1 MNSFFQDLRFGVRML
16 AKTPGFTTVAVL
28 VLALAI
34 GGTSAMFT
42 IINAL
47 MFRPPAAKNPEQLV
61 RVYGKE
67 TKPNG
72 GYRSF
77 SYPNYVELCH
87 KNTVFS
93 DLSSFTIAMVGLNEG
108 DLTRRSFAAIIP
120 ANYFELFGVH
130 LPAGRAFLPEE
141 EKPGSA
147 VAVVIVSHSY
157 WKRTGLDPQLIGKKI
172 RINTRLFQV
181 VGIAPE
187 HFTGTTA
194 VFSPEIWLPLGMYE
208 LLPMDIMSPTRQ
220 RLEDR
225 KNHCLMVVGR
235 LKPGSTMPGAQA
247 QLQILANQMEQA
259 HPDVNQGYTLEL
271 GGLSR
276 LSISTNPTSDP
287 NSAVMTTLLM
297 GMSGAV
303 LLIACLNLANM
314 LLARGAARG
323 REIAIRL
330 SLGASRGRLVRQML
344 TEGFLLSLVGGG
356 AGLLLASW
364 ATSLLMASFAPKL
377 PFMSIVFDP
386 RPDWRIMTTTFGFC
400 ALSTLL
406 FGLGPAWKLTKA
418 NVTSRLKEQAG
429 DELHGQNRGGLFSLR
444 SLLVVGQLALSLAL
458 LTAAGLFT
466 HAAMQAVRANPG
478 FSLDS
483 GLLVET
489 DANLAGYDEA
499 RAKRAYL
506 DLLDRLRTLPG
517 VQFASFAYQVPF
529 GVFHDSRA
537 VQKASAPDAPKSGSA
552 KDSPEGDKPI
562 DAGFNIIATDYFK
575 TLGLPLLR
583 GRDFDS
589 LELVSTSSTHVAII
603 DEPLARK
610 LWPTENPVGRQIKFA
625 GDKAFP
631 MEVVGVVPGL
641 RDSLDDKVPVPHVYV
656 PFGQDY
662 RSGMNLHVRTAAAN
676 PDAQAAMLRN
686 LRETIR
692 SVDPLLPVISVQT
705 LRNFHQESLFLWF
718 KKVAARMCGAFG
730 ALALFLA
737 VVGVYGVKA
746 YVVARRTREIGI
758 RMALGADSRNVL
770 WLVLREGL
778 SLTAV
783 GLGAGL
789 ILAVAVGFLV
799 RSMIYEVQALDPVTF
814 ILAPLCLAA
823 ATLIACYLPARR
835 ATKVQPMAALRY
847 E

>member
-16 AKTPGFTTVAVL
+16 GKTPGFTTVAVL
-28 VLALAI
+28 VLAFAI
-34 GGTSAMFT
+34 GGTSAMFSL
-42 IINAL
+42 INAL
-47 MFRPPAAKNPEQLV
+47 MFRPPAAKNPAQLV
-61 RVYGKE
+61 RVYGKDK
-67 TKPNG
+67 KPEG

-77 SYPNYVELCH
+77 SYPNYLELRD

-93 DLSSFTIAMVGLNEG
+93 ELSSFTIAMVGLNEG
-108 DLTRRSFAAIIP
+108 DLTKRSFAALVP

-130 LPAGRAFLPEE
+130 MAAGRGFLPEE

-147 VAVVIVSHSY
+147 VPAVIVSHAY
-157 WKRTGLDPQLIGKKI
+157 WKRTGADPQLIGKSL
-172 RINTRLFQV
+172 RINSRSFQV
-181 VGIAPE
+181 VGIVPE

-194 VFSPEIWLPLGMYE
+194 IFSPEVWLPLGMYE
-208 LLPMDIMSPTRQ
+208 LLPMDILTPTRQ

-235 LKPGSTMPGAQA
+235 LKPALTITAAQS
-247 QLQILANQMEQA
+247 QLQILANQMEQT
-259 HPDVNQGYTLEL
+259 HPEANKDFTFEL

-276 LSISTNPTSDP
+276 LSISTNPTTDP
-287 NSAVMTTLLM
+287 NSMVMTTLLM
-297 GMSGAV
+297 GMSGSV

-344 TEGFLLSLVGGG
+344 TEGFLLSLLGGA

-364 ATSLLMASFAPKL
+364 ATSLLIASFAPKL

-386 RPDWRIMTTTFGFC
+386 RPDWRVMTTTFSFC
-400 ALSTLL
+400 ALSVLL
-406 FGLGPAWKLTKA
+406 FALGPACKLTKA
-418 NVTSRLKEQAG
+418 NVTGRLKEQVG
-429 DELHGQNRGGLFSLR
+429 DELHGQVNRGLFSLR
-444 SLLVVGQLALSLAL
+444 SLLVVGQLALSLGL

-466 HAAMQAVRANPG
+466 HASIQAARANPG
-478 FSLDS
+478 FSLDN

-499 RAKRAYL
+499 QGKRVYL
-506 DLLDRLRTLPG
+506 ELLERVRTLPG
-517 VQFASFAYQVPF
+517 VQYASFAYLVPF
-529 GVFHDSRA
+529 GVFHDARD
-537 VQKASAPDAPKSGSA
+537 VQPASAPDAPKSSSA
-552 KDSPEGDKPI
+552 KNSAPGEKPVN
-562 DAGFNIIATDYFK
+562 AGFNIIATDYFR

-589 LELVSTSSTHVAII
+589 LELASSSSAHVAII
-603 DEPLARK
+603 DEPLAQK
-610 LWPTENPVGRQIKFA
+610 LWPGENPVGRQIKFA
-625 GDKAFP
+625 DDKALP
-631 MEVVGVVPGL
+631 MDVVGVVPGL
-641 RDSLDDKVPVPHVYV
+641 RDYLDDKAPVPHVYV
-656 PFGQDY
+656 PFGQEY
-662 RSGMNLHVRTAAAN
+662 RSGMNLHIRIGAGS
-676 PDAQAAMLRN
+676 PEAQATMLKT
-686 LRETIR
+686 LRATIR
-692 SVDPLLPVISVQT
+692 SIDPKLPVISVQT

-718 KKVAARMCGAFG
+718 KKVTARLCGAFG

-746 YVVARRTREIGI
+746 YVVSRRTREIGI
-758 RMALGADSRNVL
+758 RMALGADSRDVL

-778 SLTAV
+778 NLAAV

-789 ILAVAVGFLV
+789 ILAVGVGFLV
-799 RSMIYEVQALDPVTF
+799 RSMIYEVQALDPLTF
-814 ILAPLCLAA
+814 ILAPLCLGA

>member
-1 MNSFFQDLRFGVRML
+1 MNSFRQDLRYGVRML
-16 AKTPGFTTVAVL
+16 GKTPGFTTVAVL

-42 IINAL
+42 LINAL
-47 MFRPPAAKNPEQLV
+47 MFRPPTASNPAELV

-67 TKPNG
+67 SKPNG

-77 SYPNYVELCH
+77 SYPNYLELRE

-93 DLSSFTIAMVGLNEG
+93 QLTSFSIAMVGLNEG
-108 DLTRRSFAAIIP
+108 DLTRRSFAAVIP
-120 ANYFELFGVH
+120 ANYFELFGVR
-130 LPAGRAFLPEE
+130 LPKGRAFLPEE

-147 VAVVIVSHSY
+147 VPVVIVSHAY
-157 WKRTGLDPQLIGKKI
+157 WKRTGADPQLVGKTL
-172 RINTRLFQV
+172 RINSLPFQV
-181 VGIAPE
+181 VGISPE

-194 VFSPEIWLPLGMYE
+194 VFSPEVWLPLGMYE
-208 LLPMDIMSPTRQ
+208 QLPMDMMNPSRQ

-235 LKPGSTMPGAQA
+235 LKPGLTMLTAQS
-247 QLQILANQMEQA
+247 QLKLLANHMAQDYPEINK
-259 HPDVNQGYTLEL
+259 DYIFEL
-271 GGLSR
+271 GALSR
-276 LSISTNPTSDP
+276 LSINTNPTTDP
-287 NSAVMTTLLM
+287 SSIIMTTLLM

-344 TEGFLLSLVGGG
+344 TEGLLLSLVGGA
-356 AGLLLASW
+356 AGLVLAGW
-364 ATSLLMASFAPKL
+364 TTSLLMASFAPKL

-386 RPDWRIMTTTFGFC
+386 RPDWRVMTTTFGFC
-400 ALSTLL
+400 GLSVLL
-406 FGLGPAWKLTKA
+406 FALGPACKLSKSD
-418 NVTSRLKEQAG
+418 VTSRLKEQVG
-429 DELHGQNRGGLFSLR
+429 DELHGQGRRGLFSLR

-466 HAAMQAVRANPG
+466 HAAIHAARANPG
-478 FSLDS
+478 FSLEQ

-489 DANLAGYDEA
+489 DANLAGYDET
-499 RAKRAYL
+499 RGKRVYL
-506 DLLDRLRTLPG
+506 DVLQRLRTLPG
-517 VQFASFAYQVPF
+517 VQFASFAYLVPF
-529 GVFHDSRA
+529 GVFNDSRG
-537 VQKASAPDAPKSGSA
+537 VQPANAPDIAKSSA
-552 KDSPEGDKPI
+552 SNNSASGQKPV

-589 LELVSTSSTHVAII
+589 LEMVSSSSARVVII
-603 DEPLARK
+603 DQPLAEK
-610 LWPTENPVGRQIKFA
+610 LWPGENPLGRQIKFTE
-625 GDKAFP
+625 DKALP
-631 MEVVGVVPGL
+631 MEIVGVVPGR
-641 RDSLDDKVPVPHVYV
+641 RDNLDDKAPAPHVYV

-662 RSGMNLHVRTAAAN
+662 RSGMNLHVRVASGN
-676 PDAQAAMLRN
+676 PAGQAAILRN

-692 SVDPLLPVISVQT
+692 SVDPRLPIISVQT

-718 KKVAARMCGAFG
+718 KRIAARLCGAFG
-730 ALALFLA
+730 GLALFLA

-758 RMALGADSRNVL
+758 RMALGADSGKVL

-778 SLTAV
+778 SLTAL

-799 RSMIYEVQALDPVTF
+799 RSLIYEVQALDPITF
-814 ILAPLCLAA
+814 TLAPLCLTA

-835 ATKVQPMAALRY
+835 ATKVQPMSALRY